1 MVMKLSDLQAAK
13 PANACLLRQPKDLL
27 LAKTRIAEISYED
40 EQPQAI
46 SAAAQSNYV
55 NVPQIKLRPI
65 QKRFNIVPQRTV

>member
-46 SAAAQSNYV
+46 SAAA
-55 NVPQIKLRPI
+55 
-65 QKRFNIVPQRTV
+65 